1 MSTMEVDK
9 DTNFAENACVTDV
22 VLLSK
27 YVRGACMH
35 GSIEAGAGASQQKDT
50 RMNARA
56 YVRGLWRVG

>member
-35 GSIEAGAGASQQKDT
+35 GSIEAGVGANQQKDT

-56 YVRGLWRVG
+56 